1 MRNHF
6 MVALLYC
13 PNFEN
18 DAHLGFS
25 FSDVE
30 NDGGIGVL
38 THLLGVIWYT
48 TKVGKNESEV
58 LMKRLYFLLP
68 NPGTA
73 CQIVT
78 ELTNAGVRI
87 DHMHAVATYGSEL
100 PCVDQATLLQTSQF
114 GRGTKLGVLVGGLAG
129 LLGGW
134 LAMLY
139 PPPSLEV
146 GRSLI
151 MLSGVLGAVGG
162 AILGGMVA
170 RDRLN
175 PEILPYEGAILRG
188 TVLLMV
194 DIPRHEI
201 EFITNLVQLHHPEA
215 IPHITPLPQLSV
227 SPK

>member
-1 MRNHF
+1 
-6 MVALLYC
+6 
-13 PNFEN
+13 
-18 DAHLGFS
+18 
-25 FSDVE
+25 
-30 NDGGIGVL
+30 
-38 THLLGVIWYT
+38 
-48 TKVGKNESEV
+48 
-58 LMKRLYFLLP
+58 MKRLYFLLP

-73 CQIVT
+73 CQIVE
-78 ELTNAGVRI
+78 ELITAGVRT

-114 GRGTKLGVLVGGLAG
+114 GRGTWLGLLVGGLAG

-139 PPPSLEV
+139 PPPNLEV

-151 MLSGVLGAVGG
+151 VLSGALGAAAG

-188 TVLLMV
+188 VVLLMV
-194 DIPRHEI
+194 DVPRNEI
-201 EFITNLVQLHHPEA
+201 ESITELVRLHHPEV
-215 IPHITPLPQLSV
+215 IPRVTPLP
-227 SPK
+227 P